1 MGNKKTSVALVTG
14 ASRRLGYA
22 LAQTLQQGDYQ
33 VFAQYRTRTR
43 EVEQL
48 GAMGVT
54 LLAADLTVRE
64 QVSGLIETVHAR
76 TSRLDLMIHNASCFA
91 TSAPEPDG
99 YPDQFTSFFQLH
111 MLAPAW
117 LNERLRDLLSHDPG
131 HPGNI
136 IHITDIYALRP
147 DPAHHLYCATKAGLS
162 NLTQSCARR
171 YAPHIRVNEI
181 APGPI
186 LFAEEHDEAHR
197 EKVLAQTPL
206 GCEGGL
212 TPVLKAVDYLIDNPY
227 VTGERIK
234 VDGGRSLT

>member
-1 MGNKKTSVALVTG
+1 MGNDKTSVALVTG
-14 ASRRLGYA
+14 AGRRLGYA
-22 LAQTLQQGDYQ
+22 LAQTLQQGGYQ

-43 EVEQL
+43 QVEQL
-48 GAMGVT
+48 ADVGVT
-54 LLAADLTVRE
+54 LLAADLTIRE
-64 QVSGLIETVHAR
+64 QLAALIETVHAR
-76 TSRLDLMIHNASCFA
+76 TSRLDLLIHNASCFA
-91 TSAPEPDG
+91 ASTREVDDFPA
-99 YPDQFTSFFQLH
+99 QFESFFQLH

-117 LNERLRDLLSHDPG
+117 MNERFRDLLSHDPG

-136 IHITDIYALRP
+136 IHITDICALRP
-147 DPAHHLYCATKAGLS
+147 DSAHHLYCASKAGLS

-186 LFAEEHDEAHR
+186 LFAESHDAAHR

-206 GCEGGL
+206 GREGGL